1 MAKSLNNRSILL
13 AGPDRDIREVI
24 ADSLETE
31 GARIYEATNRD
42 EALLALR
49 KESYD
54 ALILD
59 LLLQG
64 ENEVLRVAKEH
75 QPALGVLLIGEAGT
89 SAHSGGTH
97 YLNKPFR
104 RGTLLEAVQGL
115 FSVSAGQALEAPA
128 TVPPKPAR

>member
-1 MAKSLNNRSILL
+1 MTTSLRNRSILL

-31 GARIYEATNRD
+31 GARVYEATNRD

-49 KESYD
+49 ETSYD

-64 ENEVLRVAKEH
+64 EAEVLRVAKEH
-75 QPALGVLLIGEAGT
+75 QPGLGVLLLGESGS
-89 SAHSGGTH
+89 SAHTSGAH
-97 YLNKPFR
+97 CLNRPFER
-104 RGTLLEAVQGL
+104 EALLAAVAGL
-115 FSVSAGQALEAPA
+115 FSIASERSLGQATAAPPDRA
-128 TVPPKPAR
+128 G